1 VRKKLLLK
9 SKSIYLISTFILKK
23 KKLRRLAA
31 AWPPPGRR
39 LAAAWPPPGRRLAA
53 AWPPPG
59 QTKNSK
65 KLKKRELPEGTVY
78 FCAFRSSRLSLLPS
92 FPVANLG
99 IKINKKFNK
108 KINKVLAASP
118 IAGHPYLFFF

>member
-31 AWPPPGRR
+31 AWPPPG
-39 LAAAWPPPGRRLAA
+39 
-53 AWPPPG
+53 

-65 KLKKRELPEGTVY
+65 KFKKRELPEGTVY

-118 IAGHPYLFFF
+118 IAGHPVRTRAHIF